1 MVQGSHATGQAPHVA
16 IAAFDF
22 SQAGKL
28 VLEEGL
34 AIAERSPNTELYPT
48 HVAIPY
54 GPLLRLEL
62 PDGTET
68 LDAHRA
74 EARLTSHVEELRRS
88 LAHPPSAERVHPRLR
103 AGPPAEEIVLLA
115 SELGADLVLVG
126 TRMRHGMRH
135 LFLGSVSEAVVRRCC
150 CPVLVVRPKGY

>member
-1 MVQGSHATGQAPHVA
+1 MVQGSHATGQSPHVV

-22 SQAGKL
+22 SDAGNL
-28 VLEEGL
+28 VLEEGFAL
-34 AIAERSPNTELYPT
+34 AVRAPDTELYPT
-48 HVAIPY
+48 HVAAPY

-62 PDGTET
+62 PGGTET
-68 LDAHRA
+68 LDAQRA
-74 EARLTSHVEELRRS
+74 EACVTSYVEERRQS
-88 LAHPPSAERVHPRLR
+88 LAHPPVPERVQPRLR
-103 AGPPAEEIVLLA
+103 AGGPADEIVLLA

-126 TRMRHGMRH
+126 TRARHGMRH